1 MTLARAEALKLIRRR
16 GLMTWTAL
24 LTLGSVVVPYAV
36 LVTLHAL
43 DPGRHGAAGSG
54 ENPERVLGLLALI
67 GGVGAIIVATT
78 AGSQDHSSGVFRELA
93 ATGRSRTALFL
104 ARVRGALAVYLPLV
118 AAAFALAVI
127 AAYAFAGGER
137 TSSAGDVA
145 GYAGWLAATTLLNVV
160 LGVSLASIVGS
171 RIAVGAL
178 LAWNAIVA
186 PLLLQVA
193 GLGGTRALIGTA
205 AAQHFAPASPAATQ
219 ITMSTVSALAVLTV
233 WIALPLLIGAH
244 VTKRREA

>member
-1 MTLARAEALKLIRRR
+1 MTLARAEILKLVRRR

-43 DPGRHGAAGSG
+43 APGRHGPAGSG
-54 ENPERVLGLLALI
+54 ENPEHVLGLLALV
-67 GGVGAIIVATT
+67 GGVGAIVLATT

-93 ATGRSRTALFL
+93 ATGRSRTALFR
-104 ARVRGALAVYLPLV
+104 ARVRGALTVYLPLV
-118 AAAFALAVI
+118 AVAFALATI
-127 AAYAFAGGER
+127 ASYAFAGGER
-137 TSSAGDVA
+137 AASAGDVA
-145 GYAGWLAATTLLNVV
+145 RYGAWLAATTLLNVV

-178 LAWNAIVA
+178 LAWSAIVA

-193 GLGGTRALIGTA
+193 DLGGTRALIGTA
-205 AAQHFAPASPAATQ
+205 AAQHFAPAGPAATQ
-219 ITMSTVSALAVLTV
+219 IAMSSVTALAVLTV
-233 WIALPLLIGAH
+233 WIALPLLVGAH
-244 VTKRREA
+244 VTKRRDA